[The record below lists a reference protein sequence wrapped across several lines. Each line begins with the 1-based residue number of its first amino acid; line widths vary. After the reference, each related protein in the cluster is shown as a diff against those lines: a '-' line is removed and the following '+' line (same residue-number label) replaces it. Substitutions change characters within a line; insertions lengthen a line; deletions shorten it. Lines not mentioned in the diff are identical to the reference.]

1 MQAPGVEN
9 QRGVAAVCAS
19 SGAAKQASRRRGK
32 RGVIPGCVREASERA
47 SSTPDRP
54 GAVSAVTHWTLSF
67 IIFQIGIFTTVLG
80 TGVNYMYPE
89 TIIRL
94 G

>member
-1 MQAPGVEN
+1 MGWSWHPSEWGCTQNVLWERRAGIQNNAKFTLMFALLTAKVVAPMP
-9 QRGVAAVCAS
+9 AA
-19 SGAAKQASRRRGK
+19 
-32 RGVIPGCVREASERA
+32 
-47 SSTPDRP
+47 
-54 GAVSAVTHWTLSF
+54 F